1 MLKDTGV
8 IYEYRTYTLG
18 LGQLQQ
24 YFDAGKHAG
33 IRKDEKFGRLVGSW
47 LSEFGTYHQFHH
59 IWAYSSLDARQ
70 AARAELSEH
79 EEFSQRFLKTAWP
92 AMQMQEVRFMT
103 AQTDITPPER
113 PALFY
118 EARIYRTEVGQFAE
132 GTQAILERPCNGTR
146 FGLWVS
152 ETPQPNEIVEIT
164 AYADFAR
171 RLADRI
177 RQPEQSAWLVRH
189 KGLFQIVNNM
199 LLDPLSIAETG

>member
-1 MLKDTGV
+1 V

-24 YFDAGKHAG
+24 YFDAGKYAG

-59 IWAYSSLDARQ
+59 IWAYPSLDARQ

-79 EEFSQRFLKTAWP
+79 EEFSQKFLKTAWP

-103 AQTDITPPER
+103 AQTDITPPAS

-132 GTQAILERPCNGTR
+132 GTRAILARPCNGAR

-164 AYADFAR
+164 AYSDFAR

-189 KGLFQIVNNM
+189 KGLFQGVNNM